1 MQRKSL
7 VLAFAGLSMMATG
20 YAAKKPKAPAA
31 SKAATLAAPKIPL
44 MTDDQKA
51 LHALNRLTFGPRPGD
66 LEQVKQMG
74 VEKWIEQQ
82 LQPASIPENP
92 VLLAKLEP
100 LDTLQMGTAA
110 MLQKYPSQQMIKAM
124 IDGKLP
130 LPSKDDPLTRAA
142 VQTAISRYQKKKAA
156 DDAVTA
162 KAAQPTGPVVAE
174 ASIGNVQSTMKD
186 AVPPTSSPAP
196 MMTDQATAQAAA
208 PRPVAPSRPA
218 GAAAG
223 LMPPGARMTPEMLS
237 ALPLSPEQKQ
247 AFLNGTQESRL
258 ALLESLPDD
267 QLVDALEALP
277 PAIRTRLA
285 NAGTPAMRR
294 RVEVLNTPQQVVNR
308 DLTEGKLL
316 RAIYSNRQLEE
327 VLADFWFNHFNVYL
341 DKGADRFMV
350 TAYERDVIRPHV
362 LGKFKDLLLA
372 TAESPAMLFYLDN
385 WESAGDPN
393 GAAPRPNAP
402 ANGRKQGLNENYGR
416 ELMELHT
423 LGVDGGYTQQDVTE
437 VARCFTGWT
446 IRQPQQGGG
455 FFFNPRMHDRG
466 EKHVLGVTI
475 PAGGGIDDGLKV
487 IDILVKHPSTAH
499 FIAKSLAIRFVSDN
513 PAEALVDKMAATFT
527 NTDGD
532 LHEVMRTMLGTD
544 EFWAATNFRA
554 KLKSPLEMVVS
565 AVRAVNGEVAT
576 AVQMVGLM
584 NTLGQPLYRKA
595 EPTGYTNRGAD
606 WLNSASLLARMNFA
620 HTLAQGKVAGV
631 KVDPTQFAAD
641 PAQIERNILLAD
653 ASPASQAAIQAG
665 LDQAIADQAAQQQAQ
680 NGRPIPA
687 APPAGPM
694 VAGLTLGS
702 PDFQRR

>member
-1 MQRKSL
+1 MQRKIL
-7 VLAFAGLSMMATG
+7 VVALTGLSLMATAF
-20 YAAKKPKAPAA
+20 AAKKPKPPAA
-31 SKAATLAAPKIPL
+31 SRTTTLAAPKIPQ

-74 VEKWIEQQ
+74 VDKWIEQQ
-82 LQPASIPENP
+82 LQPDTIEENP
-92 VLLAKLEP
+92 VLVAKLEP

-110 MLQKYPSQQMIKAM
+110 MLQKYPSQQMVKQM

-142 VQTAISRYQKKKAA
+142 VQTAIARYQKKKAA
-156 DDAVTA
+156 DDATA
-162 KAAQPTGPVVAE
+162 AAAAQQAAGPLVAE
-174 ASIGNVQSTMKD
+174 VTIGNVKSSAVQPTPTAPNMSATDAAMASTQ
-186 AVPPTSSPAP
+186 PGPGRGG
-196 MMTDQATAQAAA
+196 AQ
-208 PRPVAPSRPA
+208 
-218 GAAAG
+218 
-223 LMPPGARMTPEMLS
+223 LPPGARMTPEMVA
-237 ALPLSPEQKQ
+237 ALPLSDEQKQ
-247 AFLNGTQESRL
+247 AFLGGTQESRL
-258 ALLESLPDD
+258 ALLESLPDI
-267 QLVDALEALP
+267 QLVDVLEALP
-277 PAIRTRLA
+277 PQVRTRLS
-285 NAGTPAMRR
+285 NAGTPALRR
-294 RVEVLNTPQQVVNR
+294 RVEILNTPMQVVNR
-308 DLTEGKLL
+308 DLSEGKLL
-316 RAIYSNRQLEE
+316 RAIYTNRQLDE

-341 DKGADRFMV
+341 DKGADRFMI

-372 TAESPAMLFYLDN
+372 TSQSPAMLFYLDN

-393 GAAPRPNAP
+393 GAAAPRPNAP

-475 PAGGGIDDGLKV
+475 PSGGGIDDGLKV
-487 IDILVKHPSTAH
+487 IDILVHHPSAAH

-513 PAEALVDKMAATFT
+513 PPEPLVEKMAATFT
-527 NTDGD
+527 KTDGN
-532 LHEVMRTMLGTD
+532 LREVMRTMLGAD
-544 EFWAATNFRA
+544 EFWAAANFRA

-565 AVRAVNGEVAT
+565 AVRAVNGDVDT

-595 EPTGYTNRGAD
+595 EPTGYTNRGGD

-620 HTLAQGKVAGV
+620 NTLAQGKVAGV
-631 KVDPTQFAAD
+631 KVDPAQFAGD
-641 PAQIERNILLAD
+641 PVQIEHNILLTD

-665 LDQAIADQAAQQQAQ
+665 LDQSARQQTQTGKPAP
-680 NGRPIPA
+680 GRTPV
-687 APPAGPM
+687 GPL

>member
-1 MQRKSL
+1 MQRQTL
-7 VLAFAGLSMMATG
+7 FLLFAGLSVMATG
-20 YAAKKPKAPAA
+20 FAAKKPKPAP
-31 SKAATLAAPKIPL
+31 AATLAAPKIPQ

-66 LEQVKQMG
+66 LDELKQMG
-74 VEKWIEQQ
+74 VAKWIEQQ
-82 LQPASIPENP
+82 LQPESIPENP
-92 VLLAKLEP
+92 VLLGKLAP

-110 MLQKYPSQQMIKAM
+110 MLQKYPSNQMIKSM
-124 IDGKLP
+124 IDGKMP
-130 LPSKDDPLTRAA
+130 LPEDKMTRAA
-142 VQTAISRYQKKKAA
+142 VQTAIARYEKKQAA
-156 DDAVTA
+156 DAAA
-162 KAAQPTGPVVAE
+162 KADAAQEKGPIVAQVT
-174 ASIGNVQSTMKD
+174 IGNVQS
-186 AVPPTSSPAP
+186 APVIVPPKTAAP
-196 MMTDQATAQAAA
+196 DPAAA
-208 PRPVAPSRPA
+208 QV
-218 GAAAG
+218 
-223 LMPPGARMTPEMLS
+223 LPGGRLTPEMVN
-237 ALPLSPEQKQ
+237 ALPLDAEQKD
-247 AFLNGTQESRL
+247 AFLSGTQESRV
-258 ALLESLPDD
+258 AMLESLPDG
-267 QLVDALEALP
+267 QLVDVLDALP
-277 PAIRTRLA
+277 PPIRTRLS
-285 NAGTPAMRR
+285 NAGSPALRR
-294 RVEVLNTPQQVVNR
+294 RVEILNTPQQVVNR
-308 DLTEGKLL
+308 DLSEGKLL

-327 VLADFWFNHFNVYL
+327 VLVDFWFNHFNIYL

-393 GAAPRPNAP
+393 NSPPRPNAS

-475 PAGGGIDDGLKV
+475 PSGGGIDDGLKV
-487 IDILVKHPSTAH
+487 IDILSKHSSTAH

-513 PAEALVDKMAATFT
+513 PPDALVDKMAATFT
-527 NTDGD
+527 RTDGD
-532 LHEVMRTMLGTD
+532 LREVMRTMLAAD
-544 EFWAATNFRA
+544 EFWAAANFRA

-565 AVRAVNGEVAT
+565 AVRAVNGDVDT

-584 NTLGQPLYRKA
+584 NTLGQPLYRKQ
-595 EPTGYTNRGAD
+595 EPTGYTNRGND

-620 HTLAQGKVAGV
+620 NTLAQGKVPGV
-631 KVDPTQFAAD
+631 KVDLTQFSGD
-641 PAQIERNILLAD
+641 TTEIERNILLAD

-665 LDQAIADQAAQQQAQ
+665 IDQAAQAT
-680 NGRPIPA
+680 A
-687 APPAGPM
+687 ARNALPVGAM
-694 VAGLTLGS
+694 IAGLTLGS